1 MGYRFLV
8 PPVRDYGRSA
18 PLNIERG
25 RRLRSIGTS
34 SLEEAL
40 GPSPSWWTHA
50 DAMDYARDAPDEMP
64 AGSCIDADDFPEQR
78 TVRREP
84 A

>member
-1 MGYRFLV
+1 MSVYRWIV

-18 PLNIERG
+18 PLNSEHG
-25 RRLRSIGTS
+25 RRLRSIGRR
-34 SLEEAL
+34 SLDESL
-40 GPSPSWWTHA
+40 RPGWWTHA
-50 DAMDYARDAPDEMP
+50 DSMDYGRDAPDEIP